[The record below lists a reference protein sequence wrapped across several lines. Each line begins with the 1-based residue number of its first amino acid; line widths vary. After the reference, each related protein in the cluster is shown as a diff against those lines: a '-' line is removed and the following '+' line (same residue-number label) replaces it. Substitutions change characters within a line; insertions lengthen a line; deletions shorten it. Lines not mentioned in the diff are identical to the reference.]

1 MISSGSEWS
10 DICGG
15 VYAHTWTSDTINI
28 WHFARKNVPK
38 DISSGTPD
46 PLKWPVPTGAF
57 SVVEDKGC
65 DFSNHFRDHVLT
77 IDTTIGGDWAGS
89 EGSLTA
95 AHCPTNIEDIVED
108 PRNFDSARWNINYIH
123 LASTLPLCP
132 HLKTEA
138 MATELSQQY
147 AFRAQKSIGLVGGS
161 PDYIVAPNFEV
172 PDVPAR
178 IYHYSA
184 DGRLYAYALPTVV
197 RIFQA
202 EGAQLLLDLPIPNVV
217 DLKFSPRGTYLS
229 TWERPLKLEDGSQH
243 KNLRV
248 FSSSTGEE
256 LIGFTQKGQDGWDL
270 QYTIS
275 ESHAIRLVGP
285 EIQVFR
291 PSEWSKGV
299 VDKLK
304 VEGATSVSLSPG
316 LNPSVAVFVAEKKGQ
331 PASIRIYGLLSL
343 NSPPTCQKT
352 FFKADRSQIKWND
365 LGTQVLLL
373 TQTEVDNSNKSY
385 YGETGLYLLSAA
397 GNFDCRVTL
406 DKEGPIHDF
415 AWSPTSKE
423 FGVVYGFMPAKT
435 MLFDQRVRTIYD
447 FGSSPHNFISFNPQG
462 RLVALAGFGNL
473 AGKMDIFDRRT
484 LTKVCTIDAPNTS
497 YCDWSP
503 DGRFLMTATLSP
515 RLRVDNGIKIY
526 HCSGGLMHVQ
536 LVEELYQA
544 SWRPTPVDK
553 VAPFA
558 AQLPAAPAPSASV
571 REFAAIAK
579 PVPTRPAGAYRPPGA
594 RGLATPAIFKRED
607 EGGAARV
614 PTSGTATPPRMYNR
628 SPAPGSGPQNSGG
641 YQNGGGGYG
650 AQNGGRRHKNRK
662 RKGKKDGEEGQG
674 GNQNQNQ
681 GGNQKQRKERG
692 DRERG
697 TPNGEQGEDAGRPSI
712 EVTPVNGEAAPNGT
726 GKLHNGNANGTL
738 YIPPP
743 DLAVDGES
751 PLTSGLDSALDPVAK
766 KARNLN
772 KKLKAIE
779 ELKEKAKRGERLE
792 ATQLKKMEGEAEIR
806 KELASLG
813 V

>member
-1 MISSGSEWS
+1 M
-10 DICGG
+10 
-15 VYAHTWTSDTINI
+15 
-28 WHFARKNVPK
+28 
-38 DISSGTPD
+38 
-46 PLKWPVPTGAF
+46 
-57 SVVEDKGC
+57 
-65 DFSNHFRDHVLT
+65 
-77 IDTTIGGDWAGS
+77 
-89 EGSLTA
+89 
-95 AHCPTNIEDIVED
+95 
-108 PRNFDSARWNINYIH
+108 
-123 LASTLPLCP
+123 AS
-132 HLKTEA
+132 
-138 MATELSQQY
+138 ELSQQY
-147 AFRAQKSIGLVGGS
+147 AFRAQKTIGLVGGS
-161 PDYIVAPNFEV
+161 PDYVVAPNFEV

-184 DGRLYAYALPTVV
+184 DGRLYAYALPNVV
-197 RIFQA
+197 RVFQA
-202 EGAQLLLDLPIPNVV
+202 EGAQLLQDLPILNVV
-217 DLKFSPRGTYLS
+217 DVKFSPRGTYIS

-256 LIGFTQKGQDGWDL
+256 LIAFTQKAQDGWDL

-275 ESHAIRLVGP
+275 ESHAIRLVGS

-291 PSEWSKGV
+291 PVEWAKGI

-304 VEGATSVSLSPG
+304 VEGASSVSLSPG
-316 LNPSVAVFVAEKKGQ
+316 LNPSVAVFVAEKKGA

-352 FFKADRSQIKWND
+352 FFKADRAQIKWND

-385 YGETGLYLLSAA
+385 YGETGMYLLSAA

-435 MLFDQRVRTIYD
+435 MLFDQRVRTLHD
-447 FGSSPHNFISFNPQG
+447 FGASPHNFISFNPQG
-462 RLVALAGFGNL
+462 RLIALAGFGNL

-526 HCSGGLMHVQ
+526 HCTGPLMHVQ

-558 AQLPAAPAPSASV
+558 QALPPVPTPSESVQLLAAV
-571 REFAAIAK
+571 AK
-579 PVPTRPAGAYRPPGA
+579 PVATRPAGAYRPPGA

-614 PTSGTATPPRMYNR
+614 PTNGTATPPRGYNR
-628 SPAPGSGPQNSGG
+628 SPAPGAGPNG
-641 YQNGGGGYG
+641 YQNGNGNGNVYGPYGGPGQ
-650 AQNGGRRHKNRK
+650 QNGGRRHVPGAPHTPSPGPDGEKKNRK
-662 RKGKKDGEEGQG
+662 RKGKKDGEDGQGQG
-674 GNQNQNQ
+674 GNQQNQ
-681 GGNQKQRKERG
+681 SQGQQGQKRKDKGERS
-692 DRERG
+692 
-697 TPNGEQGEDAGRPSI
+697 PNGEQGPGQDTGRPSI
-712 EVTPVNGEAAPNGT
+712 EVTPVDGAETPN
-726 GKLHNGNANGTL
+726 GKLHEANADGTL
-738 YIPPP
+738 FIPPP
-743 DLAVDGES
+743 SLDVDGDS
-751 PLTSGLDSALDPVAK
+751 PLTGGLDSALDPVAK

-772 KKLKAIE
+772 KKLKAID

-806 KELASLG
+806 RELASLG

>member
-1 MISSGSEWS
+1 
-10 DICGG
+10 
-15 VYAHTWTSDTINI
+15 
-28 WHFARKNVPK
+28 
-38 DISSGTPD
+38 
-46 PLKWPVPTGAF
+46 
-57 SVVEDKGC
+57 
-65 DFSNHFRDHVLT
+65 
-77 IDTTIGGDWAGS
+77 
-89 EGSLTA
+89 
-95 AHCPTNIEDIVED
+95 
-108 PRNFDSARWNINYIH
+108 
-123 LASTLPLCP
+123 
-132 HLKTEA
+132 

-161 PDYIVAPNFEV
+161 PDYVVAPNFEV
-172 PDVPAR
+172 PDVPTR

-184 DGRLYAYALPTVV
+184 DGRLYAYALPNVV

-202 EGAQLLLDLPIPNVV
+202 EGAQLLLDLPIPNVA

-229 TWERPLKLEDGSQH
+229 TWVTTQ
-243 KNLRV
+243 NLRV

-256 LIGFTQKGQDGWDL
+256 LVAFTQKGQDGWDL

-385 YGETGLYLLSAA
+385 YGETGIYLLSAA

-435 MLFDQRVRTIYD
+435 MVFDQRVRTIYD
-447 FGSSPHNFISFNPQG
+447 FGASPHNFISFNPQG
-462 RLVALAGFGNL
+462 RLIALAGFGNL

-484 LTKVCTIDAPNTS
+484 FTKVTTIDAPNTS

-515 RLRVDNGIKIY
+515 RLRVDNGIKIW
-526 HCSGGLMHVQ
+526 HCSGALMHVQ

-558 AQLPAAPAPSASV
+558 QGLPAAPAPSASV
-571 REFAAIAK
+571 QALAAVAK

-614 PTSGTATPPRMYNR
+614 PTNGTATPPRPYSR
-628 SPAPGSGPQNSGG
+628 SPAPGAPRDGQGG
-641 YQNGGGGYG
+641 YQGQNGNGRGEYGG
-650 AQNGGRRHKNRK
+650 QNGSGGRRHVPGAPHTPSPGPGADGERKNRK

-674 GNQNQNQ
+674 QGGYEGQGQSQNQQGGKGGNQNQ
-681 GGNQKQRKERG
+681 GGGNQKRKERG
-692 DRERG
+692 ERAAQG
-697 TPNGEQGEDAGRPSI
+697 SGEQGEDARRPSI
-712 EVTPVNGEAAPNGT
+712 EVTPANGDETN
-726 GKLHNGNANGTL
+726 GKLHNGNGNGSL
-738 YIPPP
+738 YIPPS
-743 DLAVDGES
+743 DLVVDGES
-751 PLTSGLDSALDPVAK
+751 PLTSGLDGALDPAAK

-772 KKLKAIE
+772 KKLKAID

-806 KELASLG
+806 RELASLG
-813 V
+813 A

>member
-1 MISSGSEWS
+1 
-10 DICGG
+10 
-15 VYAHTWTSDTINI
+15 
-28 WHFARKNVPK
+28 
-38 DISSGTPD
+38 
-46 PLKWPVPTGAF
+46 
-57 SVVEDKGC
+57 
-65 DFSNHFRDHVLT
+65 
-77 IDTTIGGDWAGS
+77 
-89 EGSLTA
+89 
-95 AHCPTNIEDIVED
+95 
-108 PRNFDSARWNINYIH
+108 
-123 LASTLPLCP
+123 
-132 HLKTEA
+132 

-147 AFRAQKSIGLVGGS
+147 SFRAQKSIGLVGGS
-161 PDYIVAPNFEV
+161 PDYVVAPNFEV

-178 IYHYSA
+178 TYHYSA

-217 DLKFSPRGTYLS
+217 DIKFSPRGTYLS
-229 TWERPLKLEDGSQH
+229 TWERPVKLEDGSQH

-248 FSSSTGEE
+248 FSSSTGDE
-256 LIGFTQKGQDGWDL
+256 LIAFTQKGQDGWDL

-275 ESHAIRLVGP
+275 ESHAIRLVGS

-299 VDKLK
+299 MDKLK
-304 VEGATSVSLSPG
+304 VEGATTVSLSPG

-343 NSPPTCQKT
+343 NSPPTCQKS
-352 FFKADRSQIKWND
+352 FYKADRSQIKWND

-447 FGSSPHNFISFNPQG
+447 FGASPHNFISFNPQG
-462 RLVALAGFGNL
+462 RLIALAGFGNL

-484 LTKVCTIDAPNTS
+484 FAKVCTIDAPNTS

-526 HCSGGLMHVQ
+526 HCSGALMHVQ
-536 LVEELYQA
+536 LIEELYQA

-558 AQLPAAPAPSASV
+558 PALPAAPAPNASV
-571 REFAAIAK
+571 QEFAAIAK
-579 PVPTRPAGAYRPPGA
+579 PTPTRPAGAYRPPGA

-607 EGGAARV
+607 EGGVARV

-628 SPAPGSGPQNSGG
+628 SPAPGAGPQNGGG
-641 YQNGGGGYG
+641 YQNG
-650 AQNGGRRHKNRK
+650 NGGVRVQAGKRVGIRSPGSARGRRTGR
-662 RKGKKDGEEGQG
+662 RDRG
-674 GNQNQNQ
+674 GNQNQ
-681 GGNQKQRKERG
+681 GGNQKRKEKG
-692 DRERG
+692 ERAA
-697 TPNGEQGEDAGRPSI
+697 NGEQVEDLGRPSI
-712 EVTPVNGEAAPNGT
+712 EVTPNG
-726 GKLHNGNANGTL
+726 NGTL

-751 PLTSGLDSALDPVAK
+751 PLTSGLDGALDPAAK

-806 KELASLG
+806 RELASLG

>member
-1 MISSGSEWS
+1 MASE
-10 DICGG
+10 I
-15 VYAHTWTSDTINI
+15 
-28 WHFARKNVPK
+28 
-38 DISSGTPD
+38 
-46 PLKWPVPTGAF
+46 
-57 SVVEDKGC
+57 
-65 DFSNHFRDHVLT
+65 
-77 IDTTIGGDWAGS
+77 
-89 EGSLTA
+89 
-95 AHCPTNIEDIVED
+95 
-108 PRNFDSARWNINYIH
+108 
-123 LASTLPLCP
+123 
-132 HLKTEA
+132 
-138 MATELSQQY
+138 SQQY
-147 AFRAQKSIGLVGGS
+147 SFRAQKSLGLVGGS
-161 PDYIVAPNFEV
+161 PEYAVVPNFEV

-178 IYHYSA
+178 VYNYSA
-184 DGRLYAYALPTVV
+184 DGRLYAYVLPSVV

-202 EGAQLLLDLPIPNVV
+202 EGAQLLLDLPIANVV
-217 DLKFSPRGTYLS
+217 DIKFSPRGTYIS
-229 TWERPLKLEDGSQH
+229 TWERPLKLEDGAQH

-256 LIGFTQKGQDGWDL
+256 LIAFTQKSQEGWDL

-275 ESHAIRLVGP
+275 ESHAIRLVGSD
-285 EIQVFR
+285 IQVYR
-291 PSEWSKGV
+291 PAEWSKGV
-299 VDKLK
+299 VDSLK

-316 LNPSVAVFVAEKKGQ
+316 LNPSIAVFVAEKKGL

-373 TQTEVDNSNKSY
+373 TQTEVDKSNKSY

-423 FGVVYGFMPAKT
+423 FGVVYGFMPAKS

-462 RLVALAGFGNL
+462 RLIALAGFGNL

-484 LTKVCTIDAPNTS
+484 ITKVCTIDAPNTS

-526 HCSGGLMHVQ
+526 HCTGPLLHVQ

-558 AQLPAAPAPSASV
+558 PVLPVAPAPSTSV
-571 REFAAIAK
+571 QEHAAVAK

-628 SPAPGSGPQNSGG
+628 SPAPGGAGPQNGF
-641 YQNGGGGYG
+641 QNGGSNGYVQPG
-650 AQNGGRRHKNRK
+650 QQNGARRHVPGAPHTPSPGPDVDKKNRK

-674 GNQNQNQ
+674 Q
-681 GGNQKQRKERG
+681 GPRRKDKGKEGER
-692 DRERG
+692 E
-697 TPNGEQGEDAGRPSI
+697 GEDVASGRPSI
-712 EVTPVNGEAAPNGT
+712 EVTPVAADTAPNG
-726 GKLHNGNANGTL
+726 KLPNGNGTL

-743 DLAVDGES
+743 DVTASEEPS
-751 PLTSGLDSALDPVAK
+751 SATSAAPDSALDPVAK
-766 KARNLN
+766 KARNLT
-772 KKLKAIE
+772 KKLKAID
-779 ELKEKAKRGERLE
+779 ELKDKAKRGERLE
-792 ATQLKKMEGEAEIR
+792 ATQLKKIEGEAEIR

>member
-1 MISSGSEWS
+1 M
-10 DICGG
+10 
-15 VYAHTWTSDTINI
+15 
-28 WHFARKNVPK
+28 
-38 DISSGTPD
+38 
-46 PLKWPVPTGAF
+46 
-57 SVVEDKGC
+57 
-65 DFSNHFRDHVLT
+65 
-77 IDTTIGGDWAGS
+77 
-89 EGSLTA
+89 
-95 AHCPTNIEDIVED
+95 
-108 PRNFDSARWNINYIH
+108 
-123 LASTLPLCP
+123 AS
-132 HLKTEA
+132 
-138 MATELSQQY
+138 ELSQQY
-147 AFRAQKSIGLVGGS
+147 AFRAQKTIGLVGGS
-161 PDYIVAPNFEV
+161 PDYILAPGFEV

-184 DGRLYAYALPTVV
+184 DGRLYAYALPNVV

-202 EGAQLLLDLPIPNVV
+202 EGAQLLQELATPNVADV
-217 DLKFSPRGTYLS
+217 KFSPRGTYIS
-229 TWERPLKLEDGSQH
+229 TWERPVKLEDGSQH

-256 LIGFTQKGQDGWDL
+256 LISFTQKSQDGWDL

-275 ESHAIRLVGP
+275 ESHAIRLVGS
-285 EIQVFR
+285 EIQVYR
-291 PSEWSKGV
+291 PAEWSKGI

-316 LNPSVAVFVAEKKGQ
+316 LNPSVAVFVAEKKGA

-343 NSPPTCQKT
+343 NSPPTCQKA

-385 YGETGLYLLSAA
+385 YGETGMYLLSAA
-397 GNFDCRVTL
+397 GNFDTRVTL

-447 FGSSPHNFISFNPQG
+447 FGASPHNFISFNPQG
-462 RLVALAGFGNL
+462 RLIALAGFGNL
-473 AGKMDIFDRRT
+473 AGKTDIFDRRT
-484 LTKVCTIDAPNTS
+484 FSKVCSIDAPNTS

-503 DGRFLMTATLSP
+503 DGRFLLTATLSP
-515 RLRVDNGIKIY
+515 RLRVDNGIKIW
-526 HCSGGLMHVQ
+526 HCTGTLVHVQ
-536 LVEELYQA
+536 PVEELYQA

-558 AQLPAAPAPSASV
+558 QALPTAPAPSESV
-571 REFAAIAK
+571 QAFVAVQK

-614 PTSGTATPPRMYNR
+614 PTSGTATPPRGYNR
-628 SPAPGSGPQNSGG
+628 SPAPPGSGPPNGQGG
-641 YQNGGGGYG
+641 YNNGNGNGYGGGYG
-650 AQNGGRRHKNRK
+650 GGPGQQNGNRRHVPGAPHTPSPGPDGEKKNRK
-662 RKGKKDGEEGQG
+662 RKGKKEGEEGQQSENQSPNPGANQKRKEKGEKG
-674 GNQNQNQ
+674 GNGAN
-681 GGNQKQRKERG
+681 GGASGG
-692 DRERG
+692 DS
-697 TPNGEQGEDAGRPSI
+697 PVGRPSI
-712 EVTPVNGEAAPNGT
+712 EVMPV
-726 GKLHNGNANGTL
+726 ANGKGDDSEGKASGAANGHGNL
-738 YIPPP
+738 FIPPP
-743 DLAVDGES
+743 SLDLDGES
-751 PLTSGLDSALDPVAK
+751 SPLSSGIDSALDPVAK

-772 KKLKAIE
+772 KKLKAID

-806 KELASLG
+806 RELASLG
-813 V
+813 A

>member
-1 MISSGSEWS
+1 MSHRGPRTFDISGSIYTML
-10 DICGG
+10 D
-15 VYAHTWTSDTINI
+15 
-28 WHFARKNVPK
+28 
-38 DISSGTPD
+38 
-46 PLKWPVPTGAF
+46 
-57 SVVEDKGC
+57 VVEVFECQRAFGR
-65 DFSNHFRDHVLT
+65 FRAV
-77 IDTTIGGDWAGS
+77 
-89 EGSLTA
+89 
-95 AHCPTNIEDIVED
+95 
-108 PRNFDSARWNINYIH
+108 
-123 LASTLPLCP
+123 
-132 HLKTEA
+132 
-138 MATELSQQY
+138 
-147 AFRAQKSIGLVGGS
+147 RAQKSIGLVGGS
-161 PDYIVAPNFEV
+161 PDYIVVPGFEV

-184 DGRLYAYALPTVV
+184 DGRLYAYALPNVV

-202 EGAQLLLDLPIPNVV
+202 EGAQLLQELVIPNVV
-217 DLKFSPRGTYLS
+217 DVKFSPRGTYIS
-229 TWERPLKLEDGSQH
+229 TWERPVKLEDGSQH

-256 LIGFTQKGQDGWDL
+256 LISFTQKAQDGWDL

-275 ESHAIRLVGP
+275 ESHAIRLVGS

-291 PSEWSKGV
+291 PAEWSKGI

-304 VEGATSVSLSPG
+304 VEGASSVSLSPG
-316 LNPSVAVFVAEKKGQ
+316 LNPSVAVFVAEKKGA

-385 YGETGLYLLSAA
+385 YGETGMYLLSAA

-423 FGVVYGFMPAKT
+423 FGVVYGFMPAKA

-462 RLVALAGFGNL
+462 RLIALAGFGNL
-473 AGKMDIFDRRT
+473 AGKTDIFDRRT
-484 LTKVCTIDAPNTS
+484 FSKVCTIDAPNTS

-515 RLRVDNGIKIY
+515 RLRVDNGIKIW
-526 HCSGGLMHVQ
+526 HCTGGLMHVQ
-536 LVEELYQA
+536 AVEELYQA

-558 AQLPAAPAPSASV
+558 QAQLPVAPAPSPSV
-571 REFAAIAK
+571 QMFAAVQK

-594 RGLATPAIFKRED
+594 RARRR
-607 EGGAARV
+607 GGA
-614 PTSGTATPPRMYNR
+614 PHIPGTATPPRMYNR
-628 SPAPGSGPQNSGG
+628 SPAPPSAGSPNG
-641 YQNGGGGYG
+641 YQNGNGNGHGNGYYAGGQG
-650 AQNGGRRHKNRK
+650 QMNGNRRHVPGAPNTPSPGPDGEKKNRK
-662 RKGKKDGEEGQG
+662 RKGKKDGEDGQNPAP
-674 GNQNQNQ
+674 NQNQNQ
-681 GGNQKQRKERG
+681 KRKEKG
-692 DRERG
+692 DRAVNG
-697 TPNGEQGEDAGRPSI
+697 GEQGEGETPRPSI
-712 EVTPVNGEAAPNGT
+712 EVTSANGDVPNGKSSST
-726 GKLHNGNANGTL
+726 PNGNGNLFIT
-738 YIPPP
+738 PPSL
-743 DLAVDGES
+743 DLTGDA
-751 PLTSGLDSALDPVAK
+751 PLTPGIDSALDPIAK

-806 KELASLG
+806 RELVSLG
-813 V
+813 A